1 MKYVIAALLLALPV
15 VAQESPD
22 QKNAA
27 RKAIAERDAD
37 GDGRLTL
44 AEFGGG
50 SALFELLDGNGDGF
64 LAADELPKPRRKNG
78 NKKDNRKASPEQVR
92 DQAMRMMKRLDKNG
106 DGTLSADEVP
116 EQAKILKRAD
126 RNKDGAVDLLELT
139 VAISKQ
145 SGRARGDASRG
156 LQMMKRMDKNGD
168 GAIERTEWRGPEN
181 AFGKLDA
188 DGDGRITKEELKRA
202 RMAGA
207 DGKDRGRW
215 RSRAGD
221 ALFRRADENQD
232 GKIARD
238 EWPMRPELFDRLDA
252 NGDGFITRAEVT
264 PKGGRRRGP
273 NIDLRAGKDSAHFLE
288 KYDKNRDGS
297 VSKEEFPHGRRFA
310 EIDTAGDGTLS
321 STEIR
326 DAMDKR
332 RHEEGYDFL
341 ERFDLNTD
349 GKVTR
354 DEFTGPAAEF
364 ERRDR
369 NRDGVIDATDKP
381 DKPDKPDKK

>member
-1 MKYVIAALLLALPV
+1 MKYVIAALLLALPAA
-15 VAQESPD
+15 AQESPD
-22 QKNAA
+22 RKNAA
-27 RKAIAERDAD
+27 QKAIAERDAD

-50 SALFELLDGNGDGF
+50 AALFELLDGNGDGF
-64 LAADELPKPRRKNG
+64 LAADELPQRRRKKAGRKSDKKGG
-78 NKKDNRKASPEQVR
+78 NKASPEQVR

-145 SGRARGDASRG
+145 SGRARGDGSRA

-168 GAIERTEWRGPEN
+168 GSIERAEWLGPKD
-181 AFGKLDA
+181 AFGRLDS

-202 RMAGA
+202 AGN
-207 DGKDRGRW
+207 DRGRW

-273 NIDLRAGKDSAHFLE
+273 NMDLRAGKDSAHFLE

-310 EIDTAGDGTLS
+310 EIDTDGDGTLS
-321 STEIR
+321 SSEIR

-381 DKPDKPDKK
+381 DKK